1 MYSLSRWKASIFVLS
16 DWERG
21 SHMED
26 WVRSLFGLAGGLA
39 LFLYGMTTMSR
50 ALQQAAGERLRGFL
64 RRVTR
69 TPLTGA
75 LAGLAVSSILQSSS
89 ATTVTV
95 SYTHLTLP
103 TN

>member
-39 LFLYGMTTMSR
+39 LFLYGMTIMSR
-50 ALQQAAGERLRGFL
+50 ALQQAAGELLPELPPQAARMPAAPTTPEAFRKL
-64 RRVTR
+64 RR
-69 TPLTGA
+69 LIA
-75 LAGLAVSSILQSSS
+75 
-89 ATTVTV
+89 
-95 SYTHLTLP
+95 
-103 TN
+103 